1 MPTKQKET
9 EAARGTFVS
18 DIEEIRR
25 RARQHMDKGAVTE
38 GYRADRETVIRL
50 LNEALATE
58 IVCVLRYKY
67 HYFMAGGINSQSVKQ
82 EFLEHATEEQQH
94 ADMISER
101 ITQLDGK
108 PNYNPDGLAT
118 RSHSEYKE
126 GVSLVDMIREDLVAE
141 RIAIESYGDM
151 IRFLGNDDPTSRRL
165 METILATEEQH
176 ADDMKTL
183 LETITQQ
190 EAQARRK

>member
-9 EAARGTFVS
+9 EAVRGTFVS

>member
-1 MPTKQKET
+1 MATRENRK
-9 EAARGTFVS
+9 GVGSGSFVS
-18 DIEEIRR
+18 DVEEIRR
-25 RARQHMDKGAVTE
+25 RARQHMDRGAVTE

-82 EFLEHATEEQQH
+82 EFLEHANEEQQH
-94 ADMISER
+94 ADMIAER

-108 PNYNPDGLAT
+108 PNYDPEGLAT
-118 RSHSEYKE
+118 RSHSEYRE
-126 GVSLVDMIREDLVAE
+126 GVSLVEMIREDLVAE

-151 IRFLGNDDPTSRRL
+151 IRFLANDDPTSRRL

-190 EAQARRK
+190 EKQARRR

>member
-1 MPTKQKET
+1 MTTKEMQKET
-9 EAARGTFVS
+9 APGAFVS

-25 RARQHMDKGAVTE
+25 RARQHMERGAVTE

-82 EFLEHATEEQQH
+82 EFLEHANEEQQH
-94 ADMISER
+94 ADMIAER

-108 PNYNPDGLAT
+108 PNYDPDGLAT

-165 METILATEEQH
+165 MEQILATEEQH

-190 EAQARRK
+190 EEQARKR

>member
-1 MPTKQKET
+1 MPTKQKQT

-67 HYFMAGGINSQSVKQ
+67 HYFMAGGINSKSVKQ

-94 ADMISER
+94 ADMISEP

-126 GVSLVDMIREDLVAE
+126 
-141 RIAIESYGDM
+141 
-151 IRFLGNDDPTSRRL
+151 
-165 METILATEEQH
+165 
-176 ADDMKTL
+176 
-183 LETITQQ
+183 
-190 EAQARRK
+190 